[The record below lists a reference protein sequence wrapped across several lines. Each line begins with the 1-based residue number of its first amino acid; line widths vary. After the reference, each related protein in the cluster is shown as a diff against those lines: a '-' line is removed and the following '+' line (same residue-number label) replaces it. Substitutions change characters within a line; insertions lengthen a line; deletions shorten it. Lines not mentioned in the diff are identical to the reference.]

1 MKNISFLLF
10 VAILLSAC
18 STTQKSTAQSDTF
31 EQDLKQAKQIE
42 KNKRS
47 IDLTQRIKTFPGVK
61 VEGSRGNARFTIRNT
76 RSFGLGDGQ
85 PLCVLNGQM
94 LDSYDQLYSSVD
106 QSEIKTIEV
115 LRKVS
120 ETQEYGFRGNYGVIR
135 VTTDP

>member
-47 IDLTQRIKTFPGVK
+47 WEMDNPSVYSMDKCWTATINFIVASINPKSRQSRCSVK
-61 VEGSRGNARFTIRNT
+61 YQKPKNMDFEGIMA
-76 RSFGLGDGQ
+76 
-85 PLCVLNGQM
+85 
-94 LDSYDQLYSSVD
+94 
-106 QSEIKTIEV
+106 
-115 LRKVS
+115 
-120 ETQEYGFRGNYGVIR
+120 
-135 VTTDP
+135 